1 MKIYITK
8 QYNLN
13 MTKLLPFLVVCMLS
27 CSVPKER
34 IADTSFTTIYKN
46 TIGGIENASYQHIT
60 NNEAYI
66 KLIEA
71 LKIDESEYSKLVAV
85 NFKEKDVLVL
95 YQGNM
100 NTGGYSI
107 DVANI
112 RWENEVLFIQK
123 LEIVPESGKAVTLA
137 RTAPYCIVV
146 IPKAKKISIVE

>member
-1 MKIYITK
+1 
-8 QYNLN
+8 

-123 LEIVPESGKAVTLA
+123 LEIVPDNEIL
-137 RTAPYCIVV
+137 P
-146 IPKAKKISIVE
+146 

>member
-1 MKIYITK
+1 
-8 QYNLN
+8 
-13 MTKLLPFLVVCMLS
+13 MLS